1 MQIRLRK
8 WFRASLRLPSF
19 PTSPELAVV
28 ASEVIGGHV
37 QSLVIIHNNMI
48 KQPFL
53 FAFSFGQCEVPI
65 ILIHTI
71 YHEMETKAAPDVF
84 DIILKIAHREK
95 Q

>member
-1 MQIRLRK
+1 
-8 WFRASLRLPSF
+8 
-19 PTSPELAVV
+19 
-28 ASEVIGGHV
+28 
-37 QSLVIIHNNMI
+37 MI

-53 FAFSFGQCEVPI
+53 FAFSFGQCEVPS
-65 ILIHTI
+65 ILIHSI

>member
-8 WFRASLRLPSF
+8 WFRASLWLPSF
-19 PTSPELAVV
+19 PTSPEFAVV
-28 ASEVIGGHV
+28 ASEVIGG
-37 QSLVIIHNNMI
+37 QSLVIIHNIMI
-48 KQPFL
+48 KQSFL

>member
-8 WFRASLRLPSF
+8 WFRASLWLPSF

-28 ASEVIGGHV
+28 ASEVIGHV
-37 QSLVIIHNNMI
+37 QSLVIIHNMI

-53 FAFSFGQCEVPI
+53 FGQCEVPT
-65 ILIHTI
+65 ILIQSF
-71 YHEMETKAAPDVF
+71 YLPRNGKKAAPDVF
-84 DIILKIAHREK
+84 DIILLIAHHEK